1 MNMAVTNQQRME
13 AMEQRLR
20 AALAPTELGLEDE
33 SYLHAGH
40 EGARSGK
47 GHFALDI
54 CSTQFAGLPALA
66 RHRLV
71 YAALGSMMQDEI
83 HALRINARTP

>member
-1 MNMAVTNQQRME
+1 MNNQQRMTL
-13 AMEQRLR
+13 MEQRLR
-20 AALAPTELGLEDE
+20 AALSPSELDLEDE

-40 EGARSGK
+40 DGARSGK

-54 CSTQFAGLPALA
+54 CSAQFVGLPALA

-71 YAALGSMMQDEI
+71 YAALGAMMQDEI
-83 HALRINARTP
+83 HALRINARLP

>member
-1 MNMAVTNQQRME
+1 MDNTQRLD
-13 AMEQRLR
+13 AIEQCLR
-20 AALAPTELGLEDE
+20 AALMPMQLDLEDE

-40 EGARSGK
+40 DGARSGK

-54 CSTQFAGLPALA
+54 CSAQFVGLTPLA
-66 RHRLV
+66 RHRLI
-71 YAALGSMMQDEI
+71 YASLGSLMQDEI